1 MSREERRAYKRMT
14 KNQDPYSVP
23 LSPAQRARMEKQ
35 QRARQSRRPAGG
47 AGQFEFVTRRFGVW
61 AVGGAALVG
70 LFAFSIAW
78 PNGMPTAAYV
88 GLAAAAVWGLLA
100 VGMRLLQ
107 RRASR
112 IQR

>member
-23 LSPAQRARMEKQ
+23 VSAAQRARMEKQ
-35 QRARQSRRPAGG
+35 QRARQARRPRAGG
-47 AGQFEFVTRRFGVW
+47 EFEFVTRRFLVW
-61 AVGGAALVG
+61 GVGGAALVG
-70 LFAFSIAW
+70 LLAFSIAW
-78 PNGMPTAAYV
+78 PNGMPMAAYV
-88 GLAAAAVWGLLA
+88 GLAAAAVWGALA